1 MSLSDRARTSG
12 MMTFLLTLS
21 LATGLLLP
29 TAVLGANAAEKPT
42 SSPATERPL
51 SDSILRAVL
60 WMRLSA
66 EYEALCRQV
75 YASALERVRARLA
88 ASVPG
93 KPPAVI
99 LDLDETVLDNG
110 GYQAYLALGG
120 LSHSQERWQ
129 AWQQANVGKVGLVPG
144 ARDFIKEVEK
154 ARVHVIFVTNR
165 AFVLRDQTAA
175 ALVRLG
181 VTTHAALD
189 DQKTPKLLMRTETS
203 SKESRR
209 QQVRDRYTIIAN
221 VGDNLNDFDDDF
233 GPQLSNEKRRA
244 GIARHADKW
253 GTEWFVLPNP
263 IYGYWLRSI
272 QWDRVEQHFGPTE
285 P

>member
-1 MSLSDRARTSG
+1 MRVWLLMLSLAMGLPLPASVLGASTAEKPPRSATTERSLSDS
-12 MMTFLLTLS
+12 M
-21 LATGLLLP
+21 
-29 TAVLGANAAEKPT
+29 
-42 SSPATERPL
+42 
-51 SDSILRAVL
+51 LRAVL

-88 ASVPG
+88 AGVQG

-99 LDLDETVLDNG
+99 LDLDETVLDNA
-110 GYQAYLALGG
+110 GYQAHLTLGG
-120 LSHSQERWQ
+120 VSHSQDRWQ
-129 AWQQANVGKVGLVPG
+129 AWQRANMDKVGLVPG
-144 ARDFIKEVEK
+144 ARDFIKEVER
-154 ARVHVIFVTNR
+154 AGVHVVFVTNR
-165 AFVLRDQTAA
+165 SAALRDQTAE
-175 ALVRLG
+175 ALARLG
-181 VTTHAALD
+181 VTTPAALD
-189 DQKTPKLLMRTETS
+189 DPKVPKLLMRTLLP

-209 QQVRDRYTIIAN
+209 QQVRERYTIIAN

-233 GPQLSNEKRRA
+233 GPHLSNEKRRA
-244 GIARHADKW
+244 AIGRHADKW

-272 QWDRVEQHFGPTE
+272 EWDRVEQYFGPTS